1 MIIWGAIWG
10 AILSLFVS
18 RSGDWIAILGAL
30 VGALAGWTLRKAV
43 RSEVL
48 RLTAEKQPIPLTQK
62 AAASPVPA
70 SSAAVEQ
77 AQPVQAATEPPAA
90 DAPVL
95 LASDSA
101 SQTPSVAAAI
111 ASLRDHSPL
120 ATTFAATAPAPVV
133 PAAPNVIETL
143 ITRAKSWLFGGNT
156 VARVGTVV
164 LFIGLSFLAKWAA
177 DNALFPPE
185 ARLAAIGLVG
195 IVLLVQGFRLARA
208 NAGSTGNASD
218 ATRANYGLLLQ
229 GAGVAVLYLTVF
241 AAYKMYA
248 MIPPLAAFALM
259 ALVCALSTLLA
270 LLANAQTLALVGFA
284 GAFATPILLSTG
296 QGSHIA
302 LFSYYLLLNVAIA
315 IVAWLRP
322 WRVLNL
328 LGFLSTFGVATAWG
342 ALKYAPEHYATVQPF
357 LIAFFAIYVAIGL
370 FYALRHSDAKGH
382 TLDGML
388 IFGTPIVAFALQ
400 TQLVAHI
407 EYAAAI
413 SAVLMSLVYVL
424 LAFAVRARTHPLAQW
439 LTLSYAALALIFATL
454 AVPLAVDGKLTAAIW
469 AIEGAGVFW
478 LALRQRRWMGQAFG
492 AAMQL
497 LAAFAFLLTY
507 EHHVASVRAFAN
519 SHFVGTLMLALGSL
533 AISWWAYAA
542 SRDQHLADGHDASD
556 KKTRGTTLIDSGS
569 VLFFLVGFAWTLFG
583 VWSEV
588 LSSAL
593 VLTDVTR
600 FGWFTF
606 SFVALAFCAF
616 LAWRRTGWSSA
627 RYPVVVVLPFLIASA
642 ALYVFANPRA
652 SLYFDLLLWP
662 LCFVLHLIM
671 LRGVDALEPQRW
683 WRIVH
688 TGNTL
693 LVILLIGGFLHRAA
707 NSGELRHT
715 DWAAVILLFAS
726 TLTMMA
732 LASRR
737 VWAEP
742 AMGWPLDR
750 FQREY
755 AVRAGLGV
763 AALTTVG
770 ALMVAC
776 TASGNATPL
785 PYLPLLNPVDL
796 CAFLAVASVA
806 LWLKQVRAST
816 LVSAASPLR
825 SGVALGVL
833 AFAAFIVVNTV
844 WLRFAHHLRNIDWN
858 SSALADSFFVQA
870 GYSMLWTLLGVGAMV
885 WAHRKAQRAVWQAG
899 AALLALTVVKL
910 LVVDLGNSG
919 GGERIVAFIGVG
931 VLMVVVGYFAPMPP
945 AALKQGKTPPTEST
959 HETA

>member
-1 MIIWGAIWG
+1 M
-10 AILSLFVS
+10 
-18 RSGDWIAILGAL
+18 
-30 VGALAGWTLRKAV
+30 
-43 RSEVL
+43 
-48 RLTAEKQPIPLTQK
+48 
-62 AAASPVPA
+62 
-70 SSAAVEQ
+70 
-77 AQPVQAATEPPAA
+77 
-90 DAPVL
+90 
-95 LASDSA
+95 
-101 SQTPSVAAAI
+101 
-111 ASLRDHSPL
+111 
-120 ATTFAATAPAPVV
+120 
-133 PAAPNVIETL
+133 
-143 ITRAKSWLFGGNT
+143 
-156 VARVGTVV
+156 
-164 LFIGLSFLAKWAA
+164 
-177 DNALFPPE
+177 
-185 ARLAAIGLVG
+185 
-195 IVLLVQGFRLARA
+195 
-208 NAGSTGNASD
+208 
-218 ATRANYGLLLQ
+218 
-229 GAGVAVLYLTVF
+229 
-241 AAYKMYA
+241 
-248 MIPPLAAFALM
+248 
-259 ALVCALSTLLA
+259 
-270 LLANAQTLALVGFA
+270 
-284 GAFATPILLSTG
+284 
-296 QGSHIA
+296 
-302 LFSYYLLLNVAIA
+302 
-315 IVAWLRP
+315 
-322 WRVLNL
+322 
-328 LGFLSTFGVATAWG
+328 
-342 ALKYAPEHYATVQPF
+342 
-357 LIAFFAIYVAIGL
+357 
-370 FYALRHSDAKGH
+370 
-382 TLDGML
+382 
-388 IFGTPIVAFALQ
+388 
-400 TQLVAHI
+400 
-407 EYAAAI
+407 
-413 SAVLMSLVYVL
+413 
-424 LAFAVRARTHPLAQW
+424 
-439 LTLSYAALALIFATL
+439 
-454 AVPLAVDGKLTAAIW
+454 
-469 AIEGAGVFW
+469 
-478 LALRQRRWMGQAFG
+478 
-492 AAMQL
+492 
-497 LAAFAFLLTY
+497 
-507 EHHVASVRAFAN
+507 
-519 SHFVGTLMLALGSL
+519 
-533 AISWWAYAA
+533 
-542 SRDQHLADGHDASD
+542 
-556 KKTRGTTLIDSGS
+556 
-569 VLFFLVGFAWTLFG
+569 LFFLVGFAWALFG

-742 AMGWPLDR
+742 TSGWPLDR

-763 AALTTVG
+763 AALTTIG